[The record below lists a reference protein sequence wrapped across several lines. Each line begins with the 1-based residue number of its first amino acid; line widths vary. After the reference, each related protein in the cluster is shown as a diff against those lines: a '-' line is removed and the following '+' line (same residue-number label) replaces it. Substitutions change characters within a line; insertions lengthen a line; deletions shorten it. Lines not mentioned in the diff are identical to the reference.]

1 VVHQHRADARSPSE
15 QLQEEEEGGGGGGG
29 GEGHKG
35 LKLSSGFNCSSA
47 KPAPNQKIEEVEN
60 ENSILHHGSG

>member
-15 QLQEEEEGGGGGGG
+15 QLQEEEGGGG